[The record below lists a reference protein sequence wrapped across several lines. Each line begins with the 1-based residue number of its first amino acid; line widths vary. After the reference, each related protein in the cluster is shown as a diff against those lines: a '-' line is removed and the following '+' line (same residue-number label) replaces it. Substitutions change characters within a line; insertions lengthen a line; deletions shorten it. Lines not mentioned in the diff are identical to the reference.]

1 MTKPARIIDL
11 GTRDYAE
18 AWRVQQELA
27 AARQRDQVPDTLLLV
42 EHPHVLP
49 LGRGA
54 HRENLLASASMPVF
68 EVERGGDVTYHGP
81 GQLCGYPILFLRED
95 ERDVHLYL
103 RRLEEAIIRTLAEF
117 AVEAGRRPGL
127 TGVWAGPHKLASLGV
142 AVRRWVTLHGFALN
156 VCTDL
161 ERFCTINPCGL
172 PASVMGSMSRSLGR
186 PVAVAEV
193 RAPLLRHL
201 ATALERCWADGER
214 AGGPQV
220 AAAPGTAV
228 SANEKQV
235 SLLGSTRESLSGTVV
250 AS

>member
-1 MTKPARIIDL
+1 MSRPARIIDL

-18 AWRVQQELA
+18 AWRVQHELL
-27 AARQRDQVPDTLLLV
+27 AARQRGEIPDTFVLA
-42 EHPHVLP
+42 EHPHVLT
-49 LGRGA
+49 LGRSA
-54 HRENLLASASMPVF
+54 RRENLIASADMPAF

-81 GQLCGYPILFLRED
+81 GQLCGYPILYLRAG

-117 AVEAGRRPGL
+117 AIEAGRRPGL
-127 TGVWAGPHKLASLGV
+127 TGVWVGSHKLASLGV

-161 ERFCTINPCGL
+161 DRFSAINPCGL
-172 PASVMGSMSRSLGR
+172 AASVMGSMTGVLGR

-201 ATALERCWADGER
+201 AAVLDRFWIEEEQGDRSSPPHRSLR
-214 AGGPQV
+214 AP
-220 AAAPGTAV
+220 
-228 SANEKQV
+228 
-235 SLLGSTRESLSGTVV
+235 
-250 AS
+250 

>member
-1 MTKPARIIDL
+1 
-11 GTRDYAE
+11 
-18 AWRVQQELA
+18 
-27 AARQRDQVPDTLLLV
+27 
-42 EHPHVLP
+42 

-54 HRENLLASASMPVF
+54 RRENLLASADMPVF

-81 GQLCGYPILFLRED
+81 GQLCGYPILYLRED

-117 AVEAGRRPGL
+117 AIEGDRRPGL
-127 TGVWAGPHKLASLGV
+127 TGVWVGAHKLASLGV

-161 ERFCTINPCGL
+161 ERFSAINPCGL
-172 PASVMGSMSRSLGR
+172 SASVMGSMIGVLGR

-201 ATALERCWADGER
+201 ATTLDRCWVDEGQGDR
-214 AGGPQV
+214 RSPLRK
-220 AAAPGTAV
+220 T
-228 SANEKQV
+228 
-235 SLLGSTRESLSGTVV
+235 
-250 AS
+250 

>member
-1 MTKPARIIDL
+1 VSKPARIVDL

-18 AWRVQQELA
+18 AWRVQRELV
-27 AARQRDQVPDTLLLV
+27 AARQRDEVPDTLVLA
-42 EHPHVLP
+42 EHPHVLT

-54 HRENLLASASMPVF
+54 HRENLHASAGMPVF

-103 RRLEEAIIRTLAEF
+103 RRIEEAIIRTLADF
-117 AVEAGRRPGL
+117 AIEAGRRPGF
-127 TGVWAGPHKLASLGV
+127 TGVWVGSHKLASLGV
-142 AVRRWVTLHGFALN
+142 AVRRWVTSHGFALN

-161 ERFCTINPCGL
+161 ERFSTINPCGL
-172 PASVMGSMSRSLGR
+172 PASAMSSMTRVLAR

-201 ATALERCWADGER
+201 AAALDRCLTEASSRQER
-214 AGGPQV
+214 ARP
-220 AAAPGTAV
+220 A
-228 SANEKQV
+228 
-235 SLLGSTRESLSGTVV
+235 
-250 AS
+250 

>member
-1 MTKPARIIDL
+1 VIKPARIIDL

-18 AWRVQQELA
+18 AWRVQQDLL
-27 AARQRDQVPDTLLLV
+27 AARQRDEIPDTLVLV
-42 EHPHVLP
+42 EHPHVLT

-54 HRENLLASASMPVF
+54 HRENLLASAGMPVF
-68 EVERGGDVTYHGP
+68 QVERGGDVTYHGP

-117 AVEAGRRPGL
+117 TIDAGRRPGL

-142 AVRRWVTLHGFALN
+142 AVRRWVTLHGFAIN
-156 VCTDL
+156 VCTEL

-172 PASVMGSMSRSLGR
+172 PASVMASMTHILGR

-201 ATALERCWADGER
+201 ATALDRCWADEGG
-214 AGGPQV
+214 AGDPRSRLPQ
-220 AAAPGTAV
+220 
-228 SANEKQV
+228 
-235 SLLGSTRESLSGTVV
+235 R
-250 AS
+250 

>member
-1 MTKPARIIDL
+1 MIKPARIIDL
-11 GTRDYAE
+11 GMRDYAE
-18 AWRVQQELA
+18 AWRVQQDLL
-27 AARQRDQVPDTLLLV
+27 AARQRDEIPDTLVLV
-42 EHPHVLP
+42 EHPHVLT

-54 HRENLLASASMPVF
+54 HRENLLASAGMPVF
-68 EVERGGDVTYHGP
+68 QVERGGDVTYHGP

-117 AVEAGRRPGL
+117 TIDAGRRPGL

-142 AVRRWVTLHGFALN
+142 AVRRWVTLHGFAIN
-156 VCTDL
+156 VCTEL

-172 PASVMGSMSRSLGR
+172 PASVMASMTHILGR

-201 ATALERCWADGER
+201 ATALDRCWADEGG
-214 AGGPQV
+214 AGDPGSRLPQ
-220 AAAPGTAV
+220 
-228 SANEKQV
+228 
-235 SLLGSTRESLSGTVV
+235 R
-250 AS
+250 